1 MSEKNDTNI
10 KNNAYLPFQFDEKL
24 PSYKRHVVTC
34 DKHMLGGIVS
44 CFYDLNFTDMK
55 KKAFPVLPDGC
66 TDLIFFPN
74 ESFSNTIVIR
84 SGVKMEFYSY
94 DMLVNR
100 HAFGVRFLPGGF
112 ERIFGCWK
120 NMSHLRHINEFLNIS
135 DLKLNVFY
143 DVTTEMDFEDKV
155 SLFEK
160 IYFRHVSHDYGLE
173 DTAKICNLFIK
184 SQGMYSLKNLEN
196 DFYLS
201 NRQLRRVFKHY
212 LGYGLKEMLDIIRF
226 QFIIRGCV
234 ENSFR
239 ISQRNVAEYYG
250 FSDEFQLSR
259 FCKRMTGLSFTRMRD
274 VLF

>member
-1 MSEKNDTNI
+1 MSEKTDSNI
-10 KNNAYLPFQFDEKL
+10 NNNVYLPFQFDEKF

-34 DKHMLGGIVS
+34 GKHMLEGIVS
-44 CFYDLNFTDMK
+44 CFYDFNFTGMN
-55 KKAFPVLPDGC
+55 KKAFPLLPDGC

-74 ESFSNTIVIR
+74 ESISNTLVIR

-112 ERIFGCWK
+112 ERIFGCW
-120 NMSHLRHINEFLNIS
+120 NIMPQLCHINEFLNIS
-135 DLKLNVFY
+135 DMKLDEFY
-143 DVTTEMDFEDKV
+143 DVTTEMCFEDKV

-160 IYFRHVSHDYGLE
+160 IYFKQVSHDNGLE
-173 DTAKICNLFIK
+173 DAAKICNLFIN

-196 DFYLS
+196 DLFLS
-201 NRQLRRVFKHY
+201 NRQLRRISKHY

-226 QFIIRGCV
+226 QFMIRGCI
-234 ENSFR
+234 ENPFG
-239 ISQRNVAEYYG
+239 ISQRNVAENYG